1 LGANT
6 KVRVLAIV
14 AVVVAVIALLLLAS
28 DAVVHDWAMIFGALG
43 LLAAA
48 GVLGILL
55 IPANMQTDDV
65 WAKVAWGKLFVALV
79 YASIAVASFVTMA
92 HTPDA
97 ARFVHA
103 MRAAL

>member
-1 LGANT
+1 M

-14 AVVVAVIALLLLAS
+14 AVVVAAFALLLLAS

-55 IPANMQTDDV
+55 IPANMQTDDA

-79 YASIAVASFVTMA
+79 YASIAVACFVTMA

-103 MRAAL
+103 VRAVL